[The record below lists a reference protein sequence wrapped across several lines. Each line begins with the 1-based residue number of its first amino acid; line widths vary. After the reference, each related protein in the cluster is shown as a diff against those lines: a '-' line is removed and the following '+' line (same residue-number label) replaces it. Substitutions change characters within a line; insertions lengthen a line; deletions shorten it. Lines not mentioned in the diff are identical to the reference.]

1 MKMKIVALV
10 APFILLTP
18 PRPQRLRLTP
28 QPSDLVDVQSATC
41 AQFAKA
47 MSYAKPGKK
56 PTKKQAAFAVLA
68 QDDLVLAMTWV
79 NGYLTGRDGAKGA
92 HAFNQDWVV
101 SYMGKLSE
109 ICKANQVPC
118 SSPKRRQNYEAATSA
133 CARGTGSQRWH
144 HRIRQ
149 CGRLRQSSRS
159 PPPSHRGR
167 CRP

>member
-10 APFILLTP
+10 APCVLLSAVAASAASP
-18 PRPQRLRLTP
+18 DAKPEP
-28 QPSDLVDVQSATC
+28 DLIDVQAATC

-47 MSYAKPGKK
+47 MSYAKPVEN
-56 PTKKQAAFAVLA
+56 PTEKQAAFAVLA

-109 ICKANQVPC
+109 ICKAN
-118 SSPKRRQNYEAATSA
+118 SGAMLLTDAAA
-133 CARGTGSQRWH
+133 K
-144 HRIRQ
+144 
-149 CGRLRQSSRS
+149 L
-159 PPPSHRGR
+159 
-167 CRP
+167 

>member
-10 APFILLTP
+10 APFILLTAAAASAASP
-18 PRPQRLRLTP
+18 DAK
-28 QPSDLVDVQSATC
+28 PSDLVDVQSATC

-47 MSYAKPGKK
+47 MSYAKPVKK

-109 ICKANQVPC
+109 ICKAN
-118 SSPKRRQNYEAATSA
+118 SGAMLLTEAAA
-133 CARGTGSQRWH
+133 K
-144 HRIRQ
+144 
-149 CGRLRQSSRS
+149 L
-159 PPPSHRGR
+159 
-167 CRP
+167 